1 MARRK
6 KSYSHYVD
14 QDSLSRISGEPLL
27 TPFSMEGSISG
38 HHRSPHK
45 GSSVEFAEYREYTE
59 GEDPK
64 RMDWRV
70 FARTDRYYLK
80 EYEAETNLRAH
91 FALDC
96 SGSMNFGDS
105 ISKFEFSK
113 KLLSTLAYLYV
124 GQGDAVG
131 LHTIRDRKTQ
141 VLPAQRNPSQIQE
154 ILEIIG
160 PLKPKGE
167 TRLAASLHEIAETVR
182 MRATIFV
189 VSDML
194 DDPEEIMDAVL
205 HLRDRKHEVVL
216 FHVFDPQEVNFTF
229 DRPTRFVDME
239 GGGSLITEPTVIREE
254 YLAHLNAHVDQL

>member
-1 MARRK
+1 MMGRRK

-113 KLLSTLAYLYV
+113 KLLSTLAYLY
-124 GQGDAVG
+124 
-131 LHTIRDRKTQ
+131 K
-141 VLPAQRNPSQIQE
+141 
-154 ILEIIG
+154 IG
-160 PLKPKGE
+160 
-167 TRLAASLHEIAETVR
+167 R
-182 MRATIFV
+182 
-189 VSDML
+189 
-194 DDPEEIMDAVL
+194 
-205 HLRDRKHEVVL
+205 
-216 FHVFDPQEVNFTF
+216 
-229 DRPTRFVDME
+229 
-239 GGGSLITEPTVIREE
+239 
-254 YLAHLNAHVDQL
+254 AHV

>member
-1 MARRK
+1 
-6 KSYSHYVD
+6 
-14 QDSLSRISGEPLL
+14 
-27 TPFSMEGSISG
+27 
-38 HHRSPHK
+38 
-45 GSSVEFAEYREYTE
+45 
-59 GEDPK
+59 
-64 RMDWRV
+64 MDWRV

-113 KLLSTLAYLYV
+113 KLLSTLAFLYV

-205 HLRDRKHEVVL
+205 YLRDRKHEVVL
-216 FHVFDPQEVNFTF
+216 FHVFDPQELNFTF

-254 YLAHLNAHVDQL
+254 YLARLNAHVDQLEKGCLESQARYHQVRTDSPVVTVIDNFSANRISGKAA